1 MKINKREAT
10 ILTIDTV
17 LACCCTVTTLC
28 ITKPTFNTV
37 YDATEWLPSWLT
49 FILSTIAMIFVVIVL
64 IALFI
69 VLVIVVEFAFSDE
82 LQAKL
87 AKQSE
92 EREAES
98 QTKVAIRSNHGD
110 SFKEVM
116 EAIRYEEWEYYAFFN
131 FSGKKLAEGTYRSPE
146 SCNITT
152 EDWQEVKRCGGEVIG
167 LHNHPGRDSS
177 FSPQDFKAFMQY
189 DFIKQ
194 FIVVSRRYNY
204 ILVKPKGGYEGIQ
217 DEVKSYAEMMD
228 RRYFWL
234 EIISFWLWS
243 VITAKKTAEKF
254 GLEFRVERAPQP
266 TARKNAFRIG
276 LATCVILAL
285 CSIGLLRPAE
295 SSVTSPV
302 SVASGSGT
310 ARYSS
315 PVEATTTINGVTYSL
330 TDDVIPVSCDPTK
343 DPCIQGRAHVGGGP
357 NYSN

>member
-1 MKINKREAT
+1 MKINMKKVVKRIAQFGST
-10 ILTIDTV
+10 GDGLFLVVCVIASFI
-17 LACCCTVTTLC
+17 A
-28 ITKPTFNTV
+28 ITG
-37 YDATEWLPSWLT
+37 
-49 FILSTIAMIFVVIVL
+49 ICGVIVRSIVALLVSGVGCLALVPFLWRL
-64 IALFI
+64 IRATF
-69 VLVIVVEFAFSDE
+69 
-82 LQAKL
+82 
-87 AKQSE
+87 SE
-92 EREAES
+92 ELKEEKNSRLD
-98 QTKVAIRSNHGD
+98 TAITSNHGD
-110 SFKEVM
+110 NLKEVM
-116 EAIRYEEWEYYAFFN
+116 EVIRREEWEYNAVFDL
-131 FSGKKLAEGTYRSPE
+131 SGSKLAEGTYQSPNK
-146 SCNITT
+146 CNLTS
-152 EDWQEVKRCGGEVIG
+152 EDWQKIAQRGEEIID

-266 TARKNAFRIG
+266 TARKNAFHIG
-276 LATCVILAL
+276 LATCAILAL

-295 SSVTSPV
+295 SSATSPV

>member
-1 MKINKREAT
+1 MKINMKKVVKRIAQFGST
-10 ILTIDTV
+10 GDGLFLVVCVIASFI
-17 LACCCTVTTLC
+17 A
-28 ITKPTFNTV
+28 ITG
-37 YDATEWLPSWLT
+37 
-49 FILSTIAMIFVVIVL
+49 ICGVIVRSIVALLVSAVGCLALVPFLWRL
-64 IALFI
+64 IRVTF
-69 VLVIVVEFAFSDE
+69 
-82 LQAKL
+82 
-87 AKQSE
+87 SE
-92 EREAES
+92 ELKEEKNSRLDM
-98 QTKVAIRSNHGD
+98 AITSNHGD
-110 SFKEVM
+110 NLKEVM
-116 EAIRYEEWEYYAFFN
+116 EVIRREEWEYNAVFDL
-131 FSGKKLAEGTYRSPE
+131 SGSKLAEGTYQSPNK
-146 SCNITT
+146 CNLTS
-152 EDWQEVKRCGGEVIG
+152 EDWQKIAQRGEEIID

-204 ILVKPKGGYEGIQ
+204 ILVKPKGGYEGLQ

-276 LATCVILAL
+276 LATCAILAL

-295 SSVTSPV
+295 SSATSPV

-310 ARYSS
+310 TRYSS